1 MFNQVPRKGKL
12 IKNVLEKLTESDQS
26 YLCLSREEDFGNVKV
41 KLDCSNTRISM
52 PLLEDGK
59 EGSFEGPFEK
69 MIVPGHTTQVDFHRS
84 GLTILKRELLEGSP
98 RKHFVNFRI
107 LQNIYFHK
115 IRLRFFYA
123 ILFPGS

>member
-12 IKNVLEKLTESDQS
+12 IKDVLEKLTESDQS
-26 YLCLSREEDFGNVKV
+26 YFCLSSEEEFGNVKV

-98 RKHFVNFRI
+98 RKHFINFRI
-107 LQNIYFHK
+107 FQNRPI
-115 IRLRFFYA
+115 
-123 ILFPGS
+123 